1 MASSR
6 SGIAGFNDRGGMN
19 SPLSSRMV
27 TVPVLSP
34 GNARRPV
41 AISYS
46 TLPNE
51 KRSVRASSLA
61 PVACSGDI

>member
-1 MASSR
+1 M
-6 SGIAGFNDRGGMN
+6 I
-19 SPLSSRMV
+19 
-27 TVPVLSP
+27 TVPLLSP

-51 KRSVRASSLA
+51 KRSVRASTLR
-61 PVACSGDI
+61 PVACSGDM